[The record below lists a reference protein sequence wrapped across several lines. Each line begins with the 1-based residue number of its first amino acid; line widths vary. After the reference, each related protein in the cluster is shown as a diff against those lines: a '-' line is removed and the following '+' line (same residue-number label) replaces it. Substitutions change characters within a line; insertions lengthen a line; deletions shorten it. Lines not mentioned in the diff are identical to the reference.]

1 MELQQMSYA
10 WFARND
16 IILSLLIIGLFIY
29 VCDILVTYIV
39 ANKTKTPIRPVNY
52 IFGILKG

>member
-1 MELQQMSYA
+1 MSYA